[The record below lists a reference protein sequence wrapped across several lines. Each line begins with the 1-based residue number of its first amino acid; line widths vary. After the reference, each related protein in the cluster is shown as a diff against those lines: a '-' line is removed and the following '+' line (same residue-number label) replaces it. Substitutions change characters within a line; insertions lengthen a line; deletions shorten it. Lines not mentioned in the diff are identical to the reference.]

1 MIDELE
7 QHFGELGDI
16 FQLFKRASRPIVPA
30 PAVTWNFARP
40 AVAELVLKFNVH
52 RVLLSLVSDVVN

>member
-16 FQLFKRASRPIVPA
+16 FQLFVRTFRPLVG
-30 PAVTWNFARP
+30 AVIWNFARP
-40 AVAELVLKFNVH
+40 AVAELVLKFNVYCI
-52 RVLLSLVSDVVN
+52 LLSFVSDVVN

>member
-16 FQLFKRASRPIVPA
+16 FQLFARALRPPVL
-30 PAVTWNFARP
+30 AVIWNFARP
-40 AVAELVLKFNVH
+40 AVAELVLKFNVYCI
-52 RVLLSLVSDVVN
+52 LLSFVGNVLD

>member
-16 FQLFKRASRPIVPA
+16 FQLFARSSRPPVL
-30 PAVTWNFARP
+30 AVIWNFARP
-40 AVAELVLKFNVH
+40 AVAELVLKFNVYCI
-52 RVLLSLVSDVVN
+52 LLSFVGDVVN

>member
-7 QHFGELGDI
+7 QLFGELGDI
-16 FQLFKRASRPIVPA
+16 LQFFKGAFYPSIFTISRD
-30 PAVTWNFARP
+30 FARP
-40 AVAELVLKFNVH
+40 AVAELVLKFNVY